1 MQNKASEDGTMM
13 SFREISTYLRSH
25 KDIVE
30 GELYVGSDHIVALD
44 SAPFFRLIPNNPHNV
59 SFDAARLVLIR
70 KGSCDITIGPM
81 KFNCRPGD
89 IVFINSGVVIN
100 DDEVDKNT
108 KLEGFAVSK
117 SLLIK
122 SFGGR
127 LPELLLAPDMCF
139 CVHPNSKERHV
150 LKQIF
155 HTLYLLSQLSE
166 ATNESICSLI
176 VSAYCFVEALH
187 KQNFNLDGMYKSR
200 NKLVA
205 EQFIRLVNNH
215 AKHQHELEFYASKLC
230 LTPHYL
236 GMIVKRETNITAK
249 EWIDNTLIVQIQS
262 ELKYTNNSLKVIA
275 SDFDFISLSAFCK
288 FYKRKTGHTARSY
301 RMKRN
306 E

>member
-44 SAPFFRLIPNNPHNV
+44 SAPFFRLIPNNPRNV

-127 LPELLLAPDMCF
+127 LPELLSCSGYVLLCASQQQRTSCF
-139 CVHPNSKERHV
+139 EADFP
-150 LKQIF
+150 
-155 HTLYLLSQLSE
+155 HTLFAFS
-166 ATNESICSLI
+166 
-176 VSAYCFVEALH
+176 
-187 KQNFNLDGMYKSR
+187 
-200 NKLVA
+200 
-205 EQFIRLVNNH
+205 
-215 AKHQHELEFYASKLC
+215 
-230 LTPHYL
+230 
-236 GMIVKRETNITAK
+236 
-249 EWIDNTLIVQIQS
+249 TL
-262 ELKYTNNSLKVIA
+262 
-275 SDFDFISLSAFCK
+275 
-288 FYKRKTGHTARSY
+288 
-301 RMKRN
+301 
-306 E
+306 